1 MTDHSRSAALS
12 HPTAGRSTLVGV
24 DSTTL
29 DAAGSTAV
37 GQLFRSRSAA
47 TAFALTHAAQSWGT
61 LVSLDFTVFECDTA
75 SLDSASEGMFR
86 AWDEVSVTGS
96 VTETACALAILD
108 EYRVGVRRAKLP
120 LPAALTAEIYTL
132 SNAVASP
139 VHPSRVDD
147 PETVEVRLCSIR
159 PEPLPH
165 NRTSIGFYG
174 SEDAERVA
182 GVLAYRFGGD
192 IAPTNERGCIQ
203 VHHSAD
209 ISDSERAAVDRYT
222 RIAELRANIAALDP
236 RRDIAV
242 ITRLDGELDTLCS
255 AVLRRRSTPSP
266 TPVAGSDVVRRYLP
280 APVPRLDSTEEPPP

>member
-1 MTDHSRSAALS
+1 MTDHSLRAALS
-12 HPTAGRSTLVGV
+12 HPMADRSTLVGV
-24 DSTTL
+24 DVTTL

-37 GQLFRSRSAA
+37 GRLFRSRSAA
-47 TAFALTHAAQSWGT
+47 TVFALTHAAQSWGA

-86 AWDEVSVTGS
+86 AWDEVCVMGS

-108 EYRVGVRRAKLP
+108 DYRLGVRRAKLP
-120 LPAALTAEIYTL
+120 LPAALTAEISTL

-165 NRTSIGFYG
+165 TRTSIGFYG
-174 SEDAERVA
+174 SDDAERVA

-192 IAPTNERGCIQ
+192 IAPATEWGCIQ

-209 ISDSERAAVDRYT
+209 ISDGDRAAVARYT
-222 RIAELRANIAALDP
+222 RIGELRANIAALDP
-236 RRDIAV
+236 RRDIAA

-280 APVPRLDSTEEPPP
+280 APAPRPDSSEDRPR

>member
-12 HPTAGRSTLVGV
+12 HPTADRSTLVGV
-24 DSTTL
+24 DVTTL

-37 GQLFRSRSAA
+37 GRLFRSRSAA
-47 TAFALTHAAQSWGT
+47 TAFALTHAAQSWAS

-75 SLDSASEGMFR
+75 SVDSASEGMFC

-96 VTETACALAILD
+96 VAEAACALAILD
-108 EYRVGVRRAKLP
+108 EYSLGVRRARLP
-120 LPAALTAEIYTL
+120 LPAALTAEISTL

-159 PEPLPH
+159 PDPLPH
-165 NRTSIGFYG
+165 SRTSIGFYG
-174 SEDAERVA
+174 SDDAERVA

-192 IAPTNERGCIQ
+192 IAPANERGCIQ

-209 ISDSERAAVDRYT
+209 ISDKDRAAADRYT

-236 RRDIAV
+236 RRDIAA
-242 ITRLDGELDTLCS
+242 ITRFDGELDTLCS

-266 TPVAGSDVVRRYLP
+266 TPVAGSEVVRRYLP
-280 APVPRLDSTEEPPP
+280 APAPRPGPTERRPR

>member
-1 MTDHSRSAALS
+1 MTDHSHRAALP
-12 HPTAGRSTLVGV
+12 HPMANTSTLIGLDV
-24 DSTTL
+24 TTL
-29 DAAGSTAV
+29 DAAGSTTV
-37 GQLFRSRSAA
+37 GRLFRSRSAA
-47 TAFALTHAAQSWGT
+47 TAFALTHAAQSWAT

-75 SLDSASEGMFR
+75 SLDSAWEGMFR

-96 VTETACALAILD
+96 IAETACALAILD
-108 EYRVGVRRAKLP
+108 EYSLGVRRARLP
-120 LPAALTAEIYTL
+120 LSAALTAEISTL

-165 NRTSIGFYG
+165 TRTSIGFYG
-174 SEDAERVA
+174 SDDAERVA

-192 IAPTNERGCIQ
+192 IAPATERGCIQ
-203 VHHSAD
+203 VDHSAD
-209 ISDSERAAVDRYT
+209 ISDSDRAAVARYT
-222 RIAELRANIAALDP
+222 RIVELRANIAALDP
-236 RRDIAV
+236 RRDIAA

-266 TPVAGSDVVRRYLP
+266 TPVAGTDVVRRYLP
-280 APVPRLDSTEEPPP
+280 APVPHIDSTEERPR